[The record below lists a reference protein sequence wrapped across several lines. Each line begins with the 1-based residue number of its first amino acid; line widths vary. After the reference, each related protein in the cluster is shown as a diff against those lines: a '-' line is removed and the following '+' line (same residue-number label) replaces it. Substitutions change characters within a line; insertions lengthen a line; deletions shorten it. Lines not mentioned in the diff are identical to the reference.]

1 MSGIWI
7 YPKNGYMCP
16 IFGYGVRMAELKK
29 INESIVEL
37 FKNCSEFSRNETRDA
52 EVLIEKYME
61 LINARTPELFLKQ
74 FNSPVQREYS
84 EFDVLILSIHEIM
97 AKELEEIEK
106 LLVRVE
112 NAVSSFQ
119 DIGYS
124 LLQEIMERLYAF
136 GIVLSVCNIG
146 EKLKILDMLYRI
158 FGIILYFRITQH
170 ACLIRFAK
178 ILLSHCGQIR
188 KSYILFLEILLH
200 LIENFDFRNIAAVDS
215 YLLKLNGIEAETQ
228 EELSFLLLLKGLLN
242 YYRGKMN
249 ILIDI
254 YEQYVL
260 LSPHSYVYLN
270 EYFCLKVSLGAM
282 TLSDFSFSY
291 GIIQS
296 FRIAAKYKERNHV
309 AIRWLSHLAFLV
321 LHKRN
326 FVIARQCIQETEKL
340 VKNVFANVPASFIRR
355 AKAYYWYLQ
364 EDYKKAVQ
372 ILNEDSER
380 SFVDG
385 KFIAP
390 MTDPRVMEMMYDL
403 QIIKGFDLGNY
414 NVKNLIDYYLADIS
428 CVTRGIAYYWLALL
442 AKEEKEKKNNLEKA
456 FEQICQTGCIR
467 LIEQIGFALLSCLS
481 DNEKIPVREK
491 IEYWQLKKNSY
502 ASSADNAPFYSTY
515 NCLNMLL
522 ASKNNA
528 QNYFNIQHF
537 LLILQKE
544 LGAQRVAFF
553 EVDEQKELCL
563 GTINISS
570 IEIEKFSLSVIKNK
584 VMEYLTSKTSSP
596 EYYLVS
602 DCIGIFCFSKNKCST
617 YVLYLENDLKDGI
630 FLSFND
636 IEKKAFSWFL
646 YCYIRSNVSRFQQN
660 SIASSYHSVFKY
672 KTELEPFWG
681 DDMVLVL
688 ERVRN
693 IAYTDISI
701 LITGETGVGKE
712 QLAVYIHKNS
722 RADMPFI
729 CVHLASIPLELFE
742 SELFGHEKGSF
753 TGALQQKKGVF
764 ELAHNGTLFLDEIA
778 DVPMQMQIKLLR
790 VLQNKKF
797 NRVGGNEPI
806 FSDFRL
812 IVATNKDL
820 WKEVTRGN
828 FREDLYYR
836 ISMVTIL
843 IPPLRERKKDFPLL
857 VQHIHS
863 WYCTKYNK
871 EIGRI
876 NKTDYQKL
884 YEYDWK
890 GNIREL
896 CSVLEKYVVL
906 GEIEFHKE
914 GTERDIDCDAA
925 PGLPKKSVSP
935 FAGDKLVSLE
945 ELEKQYIA
953 HVLEKTNGKI
963 YGNGG
968 ALEILKMKKST
979 FYNRLEQYGIR
990 LKNTAAQ

>member
-1 MSGIWI
+1 MII
-7 YPKNGYMCP
+7 YFYAAVDICPEYGYIQNGYICP

-403 QIIKGFDLGNY
+403 QIAKGFDLGNY

-660 SIASSYHSVFKY
+660 SIASSYHRCSNTKRNWN
-672 KTELEPFWG
+672 PFGAMTWFWFWK
-681 DDMVLVL
+681 
-688 ERVRN
+688 EC
-693 IAYTDISI
+693 AISHI
-701 LITGETGVGKE
+701 LIF
-712 QLAVYIHKNS
+712 
-722 RADMPFI
+722 PF
-729 CVHLASIPLELFE
+729 S
-742 SELFGHEKGSF
+742 
-753 TGALQQKKGVF
+753 
-764 ELAHNGTLFLDEIA
+764 
-778 DVPMQMQIKLLR
+778 
-790 VLQNKKF
+790 
-797 NRVGGNEPI
+797 
-806 FSDFRL
+806 
-812 IVATNKDL
+812 
-820 WKEVTRGN
+820 
-828 FREDLYYR
+828 
-836 ISMVTIL
+836 
-843 IPPLRERKKDFPLL
+843 
-857 VQHIHS
+857 
-863 WYCTKYNK
+863 
-871 EIGRI
+871 
-876 NKTDYQKL
+876 
-884 YEYDWK
+884 
-890 GNIREL
+890 
-896 CSVLEKYVVL
+896 
-906 GEIEFHKE
+906 
-914 GTERDIDCDAA
+914 
-925 PGLPKKSVSP
+925 
-935 FAGDKLVSLE
+935 
-945 ELEKQYIA
+945 
-953 HVLEKTNGKI
+953 
-963 YGNGG
+963 
-968 ALEILKMKKST
+968 
-979 FYNRLEQYGIR
+979 
-990 LKNTAAQ
+990 